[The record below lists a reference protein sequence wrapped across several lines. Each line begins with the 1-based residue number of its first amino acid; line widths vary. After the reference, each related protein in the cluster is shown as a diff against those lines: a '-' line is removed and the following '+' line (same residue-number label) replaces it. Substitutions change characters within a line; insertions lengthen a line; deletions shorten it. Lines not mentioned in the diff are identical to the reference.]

1 MYTHGYVMVLN
12 LANKT
17 TIVKYNLDKERM
29 MKLRIAVDMEG
40 TSGITTWDQV
50 TPGHA
55 EWQRFRRIMTADVN
69 AAISGAFAGG
79 ADEVVV
85 SDGHWNG
92 DNLLFEELDKR
103 ASLNTGS
110 PSPWSMVQGVN
121 EGVDA
126 AFFVG
131 YHARNGTANAI
142 LDHTWSAAR
151 VHHLFINGRVSAEVG
166 LNGSLCGHFG
176 VPVLMVSGDHT
187 VGAEAR
193 EWIAGVETVTTKIA
207 QKRNRVLMRFPGLRG
222 DHDLAFGQA
231 IDDLQAIIAGDTYFH
246 IDAALTVAILH
257 DHKLAAFKVAHSLRR
272 QPEHVFFLLQ
282 NHHRAHQVAKR

>member
-1 MYTHGYVMVLN
+1 
-12 LANKT
+12 
-17 TIVKYNLDKERM
+17 
-29 MKLRIAVDMEG
+29 MKLLIAVDMEG
-40 TSGITTWDQV
+40 TSGVTTWDQV

-92 DNLLFEELDKR
+92 DNLLIEELDKR

-110 PSPWSMVQGVN
+110 PSAWSMVQGVD

-151 VHHLFINGRVSAEVG
+151 VHNLFINSRVSGEVG

-176 VPVLMVSGDHT
+176 VPVLLVSGDQT

-207 QKRNRVLMRFPGLRG
+207 HGRWSAEVLPPLLVQDRLRTAAQNALLRFLKG
-222 DHDLAFGQA
+222 DAPKP
-231 IDDLQAIIAGDTYFH
+231 LQPAAPVTIRLELVGSDMGDK
-246 IDAALTVAILH
+246 AALL
-257 DHKLAAFKVAHSLRR
+257 
-272 QPEHVFFLLQ
+272 PG
-282 NHHRAHQVAKR
+282 AKRLDGRTIEFTTPDMPAAYQSFRAAVMLALRT